1 MAPARLLPTKSDCPI
16 CNNKNEYTISGV
28 PSGGF
33 AIIVNCKTCGYEL
46 GFIPETLLFL
56 FGGIMLG
63 AWLAL
68 KNIIFIIRAINPPLG
83 EATIMMLVL
92 TLTLGILTPIGIM
105 AWFVKGIML
114 KNYRNKRIKKMYVK
128 WEKRKLEKKKR
139 AQQHIKR
146 NPPPEIAMENFLN
159 DFSNTFTSYKCHH
172 CGNKVRFI
180 QKYKRWWCD
189 HCRRYVW
196 YGK

>member
-1 MAPARLLPTKSDCPI
+1 MALPRLFPTKSDCPI
-16 CNNKNEYTISGV
+16 CNNKNEYSISGV

-33 AIIVNCKTCGYEL
+33 AILVNCRTCGYEL

-56 FGGIMLG
+56 FGGMILG

-68 KNIIFIIRAINPPLG
+68 QNIIFIIRAIDPPLSD
-83 EATIMMLVL
+83 ATIMMLVL
-92 TLTLGILTPIGIM
+92 SLTLGILTPIAIM

-114 KNYRNKRIKKMYVK
+114 KGYRNKRIKKMYVK
-128 WEKRKLEKKKR
+128 WEKHRREKPKR
-139 AQQHIKR
+139 VQESARR
-146 NPPPEIAMENFLN
+146 NAASKAAFNDFLN
-159 DFSNTFTSYKCHH
+159 DFSNSFTSFKCHY
-172 CGNKVRFI
+172 CGNKIRFI
-180 QKYKRWWCD
+180 HRYKRWWCD